1 MKHLRKLL
9 KWDKDNTESSNWRE
23 AALIRLSNNRIL
35 IKRVQGMI
43 ILGLKNQ
50 LNLHISLIIKVRL
63 LLEMI
68 LIMKGRV
75 TLKIIILIT
84 PLRLNTEVVEKITS
98 QCITKMAQILSQ

>member
-50 LNLHISLIIKVRL
+50 LNLHISPIIKVRL

-75 TLKIIILIT
+75 TLKIIT
-84 PLRLNTEVVEKITS
+84 PLRLNTEVVEKIIS
-98 QCITKMAQILSQ
+98 QCITKMARILSQLE